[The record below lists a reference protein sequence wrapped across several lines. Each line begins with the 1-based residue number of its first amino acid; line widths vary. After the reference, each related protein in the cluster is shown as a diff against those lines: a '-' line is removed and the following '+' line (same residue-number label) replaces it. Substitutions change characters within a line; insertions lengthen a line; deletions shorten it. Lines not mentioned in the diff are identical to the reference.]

1 MPKIGLLPSLL
12 VIGAIVAAVGS
23 YSALAG
29 PGPVDL
35 ATSVTGSDDADDG
48 DVQAPDGDED
58 GATGNGEEKIA
69 QAIADEFEVTQ
80 EEVLALHDEGIGFG
94 ALFKLY
100 QLAKAQDMTVDEL
113 LATLPTGDDGQPE
126 FGFGQL
132 RKGLTEDEQAILEDG
147 PKNLGE
153 LVSAASKNHGESED
167 GEEAAQVTQAS
178 GGSHGHGNK

>member
-1 MPKIGLLPSLL
+1 MPKVGLLPLL
-12 VIGAIVAAVGS
+12 LSIGAVVIAIGS

-29 PGPVDL
+29 PGPVDF
-35 ATSVTGSDDADDG
+35 ATSVTGTDDADDG
-48 DVQAPDGDED
+48 DAQALNGDED

-80 EEVLALHDEGIGFG
+80 EEVLARHDEGIGFG

-100 QLAKAQDMTVDEL
+100 QLAQAQGMTVDEL
-113 LATLPTGDDGQPE
+113 LATLPTGEDGQPE

-132 RKGLTEDEQAILEDG
+132 RKELTEDEQAVLEEG

-153 LVSAASKNHGESED
+153 LVSAASKKHDESAE
-167 GEEAAQVTQAS
+167 GEEAAQTTQAR
-178 GGSHGHGNK
+178 GGGHGHGKK

>member
-1 MPKIGLLPSLL
+1 MPKIGLLPLL
-12 VIGAIVAAVGS
+12 LSIGAIVVAVGS
-23 YSALAG
+23 YSALSG
-29 PGPVDL
+29 PGPVDF
-35 ATSVTGSDDADDG
+35 AASVTGTDDADDG
-48 DVQAPDGDED
+48 DAQALDGDED

-80 EEVLALHDEGIGFG
+80 DDVLALHNEGIGFG

-100 QLAKAQDMTVDEL
+100 QLAKAQGMTVDEL
-113 LATLPTGDDGQPE
+113 LASLPTGEDGQPE

-132 RKGLTEDEQAILEDG
+132 RKDLTDDEQAVLEDG

-167 GEEAAQVTQAS
+167 GEEAAQVAQAS
-178 GGSHGHGNK
+178 GGGGGHGKK